1 MLFDTDVLSMLG
13 KVGRIDLLRY
23 AFPGTIFSITF
34 EVYNELLKAK
44 EAGYDFVDGILE
56 QGFKVLH
63 LDSNL
68 MLTYERRKDELKDLH
83 AGEVTSILLCKQAGM
98 AFVTNDRRAK
108 RYCEENG
115 VEWLDIVDLLR
126 LCYRKQVLDK
136 QELEQVI
143 ADIEAKDRTRILR
156 REEIFANAV

>member
-1 MLFDTDVLSMLG
+1 MLG

-108 RYCEENG
+108 RYCEETG

>member
-63 LDSNL
+63 LDS
-68 MLTYERRKDELKDLH
+68 R
-83 AGEVTSILLCKQAGM
+83 G
-98 AFVTNDRRAK
+98 F
-108 RYCEENG
+108 
-115 VEWLDIVDLLR
+115 
-126 LCYRKQVLDK
+126 
-136 QELEQVI
+136 
-143 ADIEAKDRTRILR
+143 
-156 REEIFANAV
+156 